1 MTDRTRLMVLGS
13 LAVAGAIAALLWA
26 LWATAVIPGGVD
38 QSGTPIGWD
47 FRAFHSAATLLVDG
61 RSTAMY
67 QWPFPDDL
75 TGPPFVNPPFAAFFF
90 LPFVPL
96 PVVPAWALWSALS
109 VVAMAIGFRA
119 LGVPSWPQATAA
131 SLLTVPVFF
140 ALRLGQTSLIVFLL
154 MSISYAA
161 LRRGRL
167 KTGGAWLGLVVFKPQ
182 LLVGFVF
189 WWLSRIR
196 TMRPAIVGG
205 FATGGSLIAVSLVLF
220 PDAWVS
226 FVEITR
232 HLPSL
237 YAFGDSPYYEFAMW
251 NVVVSDIT
259 ADPTVITWLSIGL
272 TVASG
277 AALIWFVRRVG
288 DDLAL
293 AFAGAVAVGLIGAAH
308 MVVHD
313 WTLLLI
319 PLVLLWYRLPGERLV
334 WSGIGLGLL
343 YTTLLS
349 PFLVAYQLDAF
360 DAAVNV
366 APLVL
371 VVCSVIAGHVAI
383 RAVAAEETA
392 TEVELAVS

>member
-1 MTDRTRLMVLGS
+1 MGDRSRMVVLGG
-13 LAVAGAIAALLWA
+13 LAVAGAVAALLWA
-26 LWATAVIPGGVD
+26 LWAMAVIPGGVD
-38 QSGTPIGWD
+38 QSGTPVGWD
-47 FRAFHSAATLLVDG
+47 FRAFHSAATLLADG

-67 QWPFPDDL
+67 QWPFPDGL
-75 TGPPFVNPPFAAFFF
+75 SGPPFVNPPFAAFFF

-96 PVVPAWALWSALS
+96 AVVPAWVLWSVLS
-109 VVAMAIGFRA
+109 VAATAAGFRA
-119 LGVPSWPQATAA
+119 LGVPSWPRAAAA

-140 ALRLGQTSLIVFLL
+140 ALRLGQTSLVVFLL
-154 MSISYAA
+154 MSLSYAA
-161 LRRGRL
+161 LRSGRL

-189 WWLSRIR
+189 WWLSRFR
-196 TMRPAIVGG
+196 AMRPAIVGG
-205 FATGGSLIAVSLVLF
+205 FATGGLLIAVSLVLF

-226 FVEITR
+226 FVEIAR

-251 NVVVSDIT
+251 NVVVSDAA
-259 ADPTVITWLSIGL
+259 ADPAVITWLSLGL
-272 TVASG
+272 TVVGG
-277 AALIWFVRRVG
+277 AALIWFVRRVE

-293 AFAGAVAVGLIGAAH
+293 AFGGAVVVGLIGSAH
-308 MVVHD
+308 IVVHD

-319 PLVLLWYRLPGERLV
+319 PLVLLWYRLPDDRVV
-334 WSGIGLGLL
+334 WSGIGLALL

-360 DAAVNV
+360 DAAVNL

-371 VVCSVIAGHVAI
+371 VACTVVAGRVAI
-383 RAVAAEETA
+383 RSVDRPAR
-392 TEVELAVS
+392 EVELAAP

>member
-1 MTDRTRLMVLGS
+1 MTDRTRLLVLGA
-13 LAVAGAIAALLWA
+13 LGAAGAIVAVLWLLW
-26 LWATAVIPGGVD
+26 LMAVIPGGVD

-47 FRAFHSAATLLVDG
+47 FRAFHSAATLLASG
-61 RSTAMY
+61 RSAAMY
-67 QWPFPDDL
+67 QWPFPDGL
-75 TGPPFVNPPFAAFFF
+75 TGPPFVNPPFTAVFF

-96 PVVPAWALWSALS
+96 GVVPAWLLWDALS
-109 VVAMAIGFRA
+109 IVAMAAGFRA
-119 LGVPSWPQATAA
+119 LGMPSWRTATVAA
-131 SLLTVPVFF
+131 LFSVPVFF
-140 ALRLGQTSLIVFLL
+140 ALRLGQTSLMVFLL
-154 MSISYAA
+154 MSLSYAA

-167 KTGGAWLGLVVFKPQ
+167 KTGGALLGLVVFKPQ

-205 FATGGSLIAVSLVLF
+205 FASGGFLVAVSLILF
-220 PDAWVS
+220 TDAWVS
-226 FVEITR
+226 FVDIAR

-251 NVVVSDIT
+251 NVVISD
-259 ADPTVITWLSIGL
+259 AAMDPTAITWLSVGL

-277 AALIWFVRRVG
+277 AALIWFVRRVD

-293 AFAGAVAVGLIGAAH
+293 AFSGAVAVGLIGAAH
-308 MVVHD
+308 IVVHD

-319 PLVLLWYRLPGERLV
+319 PIVLLWYRLPERRPA
-334 WSGIGLGLL
+334 WAAIGLALL

-360 DAAVNV
+360 GTALNV

-371 VVCSVIAGHVAI
+371 LTCTVLAGRLAV
-383 RAVAAEETA
+383 RALAVEGRPR
-392 TEVELAVS
+392 EVELAAP